1 LAIAT
6 NRPEIGH
13 GASYTWVDAES
24 GQIVAADLTGHHI
37 RDRTPV
43 PVLLAQID
51 HPVASICA
59 DGAYDR
65 ESVYEA
71 AQSNGGGQ
79 AARVLIPPPRDARLR
94 SAPSTAMRDLGRR
107 EWHKQSGYCRRS
119 MVENTIHR
127 FKTILG
133 RNMRSRSMEGQ
144 RSEVQIGCKILK
156 RMALLGMP
164 DSCKAD

>member
-94 SAPSTAMRDLGRR
+94 SARQLPCGTSADENGTSSQTIAGAAWWKIQSTD
-107 EWHKQSGYCRRS
+107 SRRS
-119 MVENTIHR
+119 
-127 FKTILG
+127 
-133 RNMRSRSMEGQ
+133 
-144 RSEVQIGCKILK
+144 
-156 RMALLGMP
+156 
-164 DSCKAD
+164 